1 MNTLLK
7 LGGQEQVE
15 LEEFHQMEI
24 YILTFYDWKISY
36 PTHVHFIDF
45 YLLNSMPKDNIST
58 PDNTL
63 QQCAYSFLDFTLTG
77 YPKLINM
84 EAIIRFVSD
93 NNFIQFVPSQVAA
106 ASVLTARTILN
117 LQPSWSPTMEHLT
130 GYTAED
136 LQPLS
141 LIMQQHLEEI
151 HSVSDK

>member
-1 MNTLLK
+1 
-7 LGGQEQVE
+7 
-15 LEEFHQMEI
+15 MEI
-24 YILTFYDWKISY
+24 YILTFYEWKISY

-45 YLLNSMPKDNIST
+45 YIFNSIPNADLST
-58 PDNTL
+58 SDNTL

-77 YPKLINM
+77 LRHLFRNKHKQIAKYF
-84 EAIIRFVSD
+84 FVSD

-117 LQPSWSPTMEHLT
+117 LQPNWSATMENLT

-141 LIMQQHLEEI
+141 LIMQQHLEDI
-151 HSVSDK
+151 HSVSLNCGYEYCN